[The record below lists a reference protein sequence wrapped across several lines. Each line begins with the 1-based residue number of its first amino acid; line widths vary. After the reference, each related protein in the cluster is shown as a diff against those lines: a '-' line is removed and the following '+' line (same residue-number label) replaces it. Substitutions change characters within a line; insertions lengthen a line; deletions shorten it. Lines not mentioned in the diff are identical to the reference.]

1 MIFQNHPNTF
11 LNSTSAFKPLPGCP
25 SCAQAVS
32 SPEDHNRWSL
42 MIAWAVADFPP
53 WEQLPQLFQRGS
65 AIARIASIPI
75 EGWAWVH
82 AAHAQRSKIRRRCGI
97 CEPQLQQLQ
106 SRCYRHINTQ
116 KLCLDFSLE
125 IAGCFNSLY
134 LSLSLSLSL
143 PLCIHIYISFCL
155 FLGPPLKATWSGFGF
170 EFNATG
176 QQVVDR
182 TWCALA
188 VRHAALQWAYTQGVV
203 LSCMPIKLNF
213 VRNLWKEY
221 RNQYGWKYFCRKRSD
236 RKWQR

>member
-11 LNSTSAFKPLPGCP
+11 LNSTSAFKPFPGCP
-25 SCAQAVS
+25 SCAQAIS

-65 AIARIASIPI
+65 AIARIASIPM

-82 AAHAQRSKIRRRCGI
+82 AAHAQRSKIRRRCEI

-106 SRCYRHINTQ
+106 SRCYRQINTQ

-125 IAGCFNSLY
+125 IAGCFNSL
-134 LSLSLSLSL
+134 SLS
-143 PLCIHIYISFCL
+143 PFVYIFIYIYPSVSFSGHL
-155 FLGPPLKATWSGFGF
+155 WRLLDLVLGLGSM
-170 EFNATG
+170 
-176 QQVVDR
+176 QQVVGR

-203 LSCMPIKLNF
+203 LSCMPIKLI